1 MNSSQMRRRDDSTS
15 ATESPVVVTVG
26 GVDPSAAAG
35 IGRDLLTAS
44 DLGAVVRLVGTAW
57 TEQSA
62 AGVRSV
68 EARSADAVEQA
79 VRIAVR
85 APAPGAVKVGMIP
98 GPAVADALVR
108 GLEGYGGPVVVDPVL
123 AASSGGALWQG
134 PLEALWPIL
143 RRATL
148 VTPNAPEAAALTG
161 RPVET
166 LADARAAAAALRAAG
181 IAAVLIKGGH
191 LRETADQRI
200 TDVLVTAEGERT
212 LVRQRSVG
220 PSPRG
225 TGCAL
230 STAIAVGLASG
241 QPLAAAV
248 ERATEWLAA
257 RIAGAV
263 ERDGARRLS

>member
-1 MNSSQMRRRDDSTS
+1 M
-15 ATESPVVVTVG
+15 VVAVG
-26 GVDPSAAAG
+26 GVDPTAAAG

-62 AGVRSV
+62 AGVGSV
-68 EARSADAVEQA
+68 EARSEVAVERA

-85 APAPGAVKVGMIP
+85 APVPGAVKIGMIP

-108 GLEGYGGPVVVDPVL
+108 GLEGYEGPVVVDPVL

-143 RRATL
+143 RRAAL
-148 VTPNAPEAAALTG
+148 ITPNAPEAAALTG

-166 LADARAAAAALRAAG
+166 LADARAAAANLRGAG

-191 LRETADQRI
+191 IESA
-200 TDVLVTAEGERT
+200 TDGTVTDLLVTIDREQLFTRP
-212 LVRQRSVG
+212 RSDG

-241 QPLAAAV
+241 QLLPAAV
-248 ERATEWLAA
+248 ERAANWLAA
-257 RIAGAV
+257 RIAVAV

>member
-1 MNSSQMRRRDDSTS
+1 M
-15 ATESPVVVTVG
+15 VVTAG

-44 DLGAVVRLVGTAW
+44 DLGAVARLVGTAW

-62 AGVRSV
+62 SGVRSV
-68 EARSADAVEQA
+68 EPRSADAVEQA
-79 VRIAVR
+79 VRTALR
-85 APAPGAVKVGMIP
+85 APVPGAVKIGMIP
-98 GPAVADALVR
+98 NPGVADALVR
-108 GLEGYGGPVVVDPVL
+108 GLEGYAGPVVIDPVL

-148 VTPNAPEAAALTG
+148 VTPNAPEAAALVG

-166 LADARAAAAALRAAG
+166 LADARAAVAAMRVAG

-191 LRETADQRI
+191 LAASAEGTV
-200 TDVLVTAEGERT
+200 TDLLVTAEGER
-212 LVRQRSVG
+212 RFARPRIAG

-230 STAIAVGLASG
+230 STAIAIELAAE
-241 QPLAAAV
+241 QPLYAAI
-248 ERATEWLAA
+248 ERATQWLAA
-257 RIAGAV
+257 RIASAV